1 MVYESEPR
9 RSAQLTPAFPP
20 PPVPNTSIIERE
32 RQVHL
37 WAKCL
42 SQKLSQEAKPPGT
55 KPSTSLKGTEKPF
68 ARTYISETKNC
79 QVCMWQF
86 GMWTSTST
94 RTRGSCV
101 SLYKG
106 THLMCMSSCFG
117 GRCFSPPPSEPVT
130 LPSAQSTFQEPSRS
144 HTHTLTRGVT
154 RGSDGAKNNPSCR
167 HKRAGEHTAVC
178 CRKSV
183 CVCVCVCVCGRT
195 AAVTALSLSLLPHF
209 PSGIVSD
216 MTGVRGCESVS
227 FSGVLPALA
236 VSLSS
241 LSFFSFHFL
250 LGKLHAPVVSSPAP
264 SRSPQ
269 SLVNIKEMLVR
280 PLPLS
285 LSLSLSR
292 FFLVYTPSSPLP
304 SLFFLTVKA
313 AFQMLI
319 STQSKR
325 ERGRVELWLAFG

>member
-9 RSAQLTPAFPP
+9 RSAQLTPAFL

-42 SQKLSQEAKPPGT
+42 SQKLSQEAKSPGT

-183 CVCVCVCVCGRT
+183 CVCVCVCVCVFVGAQRRWPRSPPFSSLT
-195 AAVTALSLSLLPHF
+195 FQAGSSQIWLELEDASLFPSLACSPLWLSLF
-209 PSGIVSD
+209 PRWASFLFISSW
-216 MTGVRGCESVS
+216 ESCTHR
-227 FSGVLPALA
+227 
-236 VSLSS
+236 SS
-241 LSFFSFHFL
+241 LH
-250 LGKLHAPVVSSPAP
+250 
-264 SRSPQ
+264 
-269 SLVNIKEMLVR
+269 
-280 PLPLS
+280 PLPLA
-285 LSLSLSR
+285 LLNR
-292 FFLVYTPSSPLP
+292 
-304 SLFFLTVKA
+304 
-313 AFQMLI
+313 
-319 STQSKR
+319 
-325 ERGRVELWLAFG
+325 